1 MVIQLIVCLKS
12 DILHVDTFPNGTTYG
27 SWTFIHNNPGVDQ
40 NIQTVIN
47 DYSINKNKSL
57 IKIIDLLG
65 RKRLEIVKTSYSLF
79 MKMAQ

>member
-1 MVIQLIVCLKS
+1 MDLGHLFIIIQVI
-12 DILHVDTFPNGTTYG
+12 
-27 SWTFIHNNPGVDQ
+27 

-65 RKRLEIVKTSYSLF
+65 KKRLEIVKTSYSLF
-79 MKMAQ
+79 MKISQ